1 MPRRIPPETE
11 GFGNDSFLDVVTN
24 LVGILILLVMV
35 VGLRVKNAPAEP
47 ALDAAQTAAFNESVG
62 QATALENDV
71 MRLSGEIEELD
82 LEREFR
88 FHERAAMA
96 YKVAELRNE
105 LAARTQQHSAQ
116 RDEFSQ
122 LLARR
127 TSELALVTQ
136 EIERVRAT
144 PAKSVQIQS
153 LPTPLSQSV
162 QGHEEHFQL
171 KGGRITRIP
180 LRALLDQFEAEAQRQ
195 VNRLRDAPQFSSTVG
210 PVGGFRLRYTLER
223 VDVPGQGSMAQ
234 LVEWVLLPVSSQLGE
249 SVTTALAEGSEFR
262 ETVGALNPRRTTV
275 TIWTYP
281 DSFGEFRKLKQQL
294 FQSGFATAG
303 RPLPEGMP
311 IGGSPQGSR
320 SAAE

>member
-1 MPRRIPPETE
+1 MARRVPPASD

-35 VGLRVKNAPAEP
+35 VGLRVKNAPARTTSDE
-47 ALDAAQTAAFNESVG
+47 AQSV
-62 QATALENDV
+62 ALEESATHVSAVERDV
-71 MRLSGEIEELD
+71 MRLAGEIEEVD

-88 FHERAAMA
+88 HHERAAMA
-96 YKVAELRNE
+96 YKVAELRNDLASRFQQQSEQQKE
-105 LAARTQQHSAQ
+105 LSQQ
-116 RDEFSQ
+116 
-122 LLARR
+122 LARR
-127 TSELALVTQ
+127 RSELALVAQ

-144 PAKSVQIQS
+144 PEKSVQIQS
-153 LPTPLSQSV
+153 LPTPLSQFV
-162 QGHEEHFQL
+162 EGHEEHFQL
-171 KGGRITRIP
+171 KGGRLTRIP
-180 LRALLDQFEAEAQRQ
+180 LRSLLDQFEAEAQRQ

-249 SVTTALAEGSEFR
+249 SVNTALADGSEFR
-262 ETVGALNPRRTTV
+262 EVCGSLNPRRTTI

-281 DSFGEFRKLKQQL
+281 DSFGDFRKLKQQL
-294 FQSGFATAG
+294 FQAGFATAG

-311 IGGSPQGSR
+311 IGGSPRGSR